1 MSQVNTQV
9 YGTPDTWV
17 RDTAFNS
24 NSSVP
29 DSACFK
35 RGQYTTIEAYCNA
48 QKMAEGT
55 AIDYSIC
62 YAAHDVDLPLSRINC
77 YYTGDTGLEEY
88 TYNSAMPWFFGHQT
102 GGIGG
107 HYDRITAAGYVMLN
121 DNAGLE
127 DISEIYWLPNGI
139 IRPYPEQMSG
149 RMIPIVEFNPHACY
163 FGIKVVIFDRSNGQ
177 FNTYTLK
184 QVREGTWNTN
194 HVIVR
199 AYGELLTRRTTEAD
213 YNYTNSSGDERCA
226 VCLTNKLDFL
236 SPYGEK
242 SMPVLSYSFL
252 ISENL
257 PLFGS
262 PQGRPAAQQFSNI
275 WRAVYQPY
283 YNTRPADGEAV
294 LFSDT
299 LETTYTVLTG
309 DYDVKYFEKVAPITE
324 ANLEKLRRCA
334 AAYGLFFT
342 EDDAYTKYH
351 DDANRWT
358 DADMFL
364 GVLDN
369 GIGRGDYTRG
379 TGNIDNPVFNWG
391 SSQQSPY
398 SPDTPIDPDEPDT
411 NTYSN
416 ITGFNSISAGASMTK
431 RYVLDRN
438 NVDKLCDD
446 LFTISGELAEVQ
458 GNLDYDHFEA
468 KVIDNFLVTSPIDA
482 IVSLKRFPFNVPH
495 TFNVSKELV
504 KLGKNT
510 ATAQG
515 YATFDVFNT
524 VQFKGVNIS
533 KRFGGCFLD
542 YEPYTQYEL
551 YVPFCGTTNL
561 QAADI
566 VGHTLNVRL
575 QIDLITGTCTAYI
588 MADSLVIETLTGN
601 VACDLQITGTDSAYM
616 NSALTNAVTASKT
629 AKTRNITTSFEPL
642 SPAGVLKT
650 VANPWS
656 QANTAISARYERE
669 QADYNLT
676 HLQTP
681 LHSMGTASALTGWYQ
696 EFNARLMIYY
706 PTGQAVTSSIPPTL
720 ANLSNYGHTTGF
732 ATVENKTLSN
742 YTGLTV
748 CSDVDLSGISQA
760 TATEKQMIYNALTG
774 GVYI

>member
-127 DISEIYWLPNGI
+127 DISKIYWLPNGI

-398 SPDTPIDPDEPDT
+398 SPDTPVDPDQPDT

-416 ITGFNSISAGASMTK
+416 ITGFNSISGGASMTR
-431 RYVLDRN
+431 RYVLDKA
-438 NVDKLCDD
+438 NVDTLADD
-446 LFTISGELAEVQ
+446 LWTISSDLAQVQ
-458 GNLDYDHFEA
+458 GSQDYEHFEA
-468 KVIDNFLVTSPIDA
+468 KVIDNFLVTSPIDC
-482 IVSLKRFPFNVPH
+482 IVSLKRFPFDVPH
-495 TFNVSKELV
+495 TFSNAKELV

-515 YATFDVFNT
+515 YATYNVFNT

-551 YVPFCGTTNL
+551 YVPFCGTTPL

-575 QIDLITGTCTAYI
+575 QIDMLTGTCTAYV
-588 MADSLVIETLTGN
+588 MADSLVIETLTGS
-601 VACDLQITGTDSAYM
+601 VGCDLQITGTDTTYM
-616 NSALTNAVTASKT
+616 NSAIVNSITNARNAKTQQEVAKLGVISPSGLFGAVMNPWKT
-629 AKTRNITTSFEPL
+629 AGSITEAET
-642 SPAGVLKT
+642 
-650 VANPWS
+650 N
-656 QANTAISARYERE
+656 RY
-669 QADYNLT
+669 QADYNLE
-676 HLQTP
+676 HIQTP

-706 PTGQAVTSSIPPTL
+706 PMGDAIVSAIPPRL

-748 CSDVDLSGISQA
+748 CSDVELSGISQA

>member
-1 MSQVNTQV
+1 MSQVNTLV
-9 YGTPDTWV
+9 YGAPNTWA

-29 DSACFK
+29 DTASFK
-35 RGQYTTIEAYCNA
+35 RGQYTTIETYCNA
-48 QKMAEGT
+48 QKMTEGT

-62 YAAHDVDLPLSRINC
+62 YAAHDVDLPLSRINA
-77 YYTGDTGLEEY
+77 YYAGENGLEEY
-88 TYNSAMPWFFGHQT
+88 TRNSAMPWFFGHQT

-107 HYDRITAAGYVMLN
+107 NFYDITAADYVMLN

-127 DISEIYWLPNGI
+127 TISKIYWLPNGI

-149 RMIPIVEFNPHACY
+149 RIIPIVEFNPHACY

-184 QVREGTWNTN
+184 QVREGTWTSN

-199 AYGELLTRRTTEAD
+199 AYGELLTRRTTDAD
-213 YNYTNSSGDERCA
+213 YNYVTQDSTDRCC
-226 VCLTNKLDFL
+226 VCLTDKLDML

-242 SMPVLSYSFL
+242 SMGVLSYSFMVNNT
-252 ISENL
+252 I

-262 PQGRPAAQQFSNI
+262 PSGTPTAEQFSNI
-275 WRAVYQPY
+275 WRAYF
-283 YNTRPADGEAV
+283 RPFKSADPTASTAI

-299 LETTYTVLTG
+299 LETSYTVWNTQSYG
-309 DYDVKYFEKVAPITE
+309 DIFERVAPITS

-351 DDANRWT
+351 DDVNRWT
-358 DADMFL
+358 DEDMFL

-398 SPDTPIDPDEPDT
+398 SPDTPVDPDQPDT

-416 ITGFNSISAGASMTK
+416 ITGFNSISGGASMTR
-431 RYVLDRN
+431 RYVLN
-438 NVDKLCDD
+438 KANVDTLSDD
-446 LFTISGELAEVQ
+446 LWTISNELATVQ
-458 GNLDYDHFEA
+458 GDIDYNNFEA
-468 KVIDNFLVTSPIDA
+468 KVIDNFLVTSPIDS
-482 IVSLKRFPFNVPH
+482 IVSLKRFPFDVPH
-495 TFNVSKELV
+495 TFSNTKELV

-515 YATFDVFNT
+515 YSTYNVFNT

-551 YVPFCGTTNL
+551 YVPFCGTTPL

-575 QIDLITGTCTAYI
+575 QIDLLTGTCTAYI
-588 MADSLVIETLTGN
+588 MADSLVIETLTGS
-601 VACDLQITGTDSAYM
+601 VACDLQVTGTDTTYM
-616 NSALTNAVTASKT
+616 NGAIVNSITNARNAKTQQEVAKTSVFSPSGLLGSVMNPWKT
-629 AKTRNITTSFEPL
+629 AGNIT
-642 SPAGVLKT
+642 
-650 VANPWS
+650 
-656 QANTAISARYERE
+656 QANTNKY
-669 QADYNLT
+669 QADYDLQ
-676 HLQTP
+676 HIQTP

-706 PTGQAVTSSIPPTL
+706 PMGDAIVSAIPPRL

-760 TATEKQMIYNALTG
+760 TATEKEMIYNALTG